1 MNPTADKIVDVL
13 GYKEGDMGDAMECI
27 QRLAI
32 VITKASYVISSGQ
45 PFRNSKIVCNFK
57 YQHSTRFSCF
67 KTFII

>member
-1 MNPTADKIVDVL
+1 MKPTADKLVDVL
-13 GYKEGDMGDAMECI
+13 GYKEGEMGDAMECI
-27 QRLAI
+27 QRLVI
-32 VITKASYVISSGQ
+32 VIIKALDVISPGQ